1 MDSTIE
7 EQFTTA
13 YRRHRVA
20 VERYVLRRAQPEDVG
35 DVLAEVFLTAW
46 RRFEQIPAEPLPW
59 LYGVARRVLANDR
72 RASQRRT
79 DLNDRLADQPRQHD
93 AGYAEEVIAETD
105 VARAFDQLGADDQE
119 VLRLALWEELTPA
132 EIARVLDQKPVAVRV
147 RLHRARHRLRKQLN
161 SSRPALPTGAPGA
174 AVPPQ
179 EVTHARH

>member
-7 EQFTTA
+7 EQFTA
-13 YRRHRVA
+13 VYRCHRAA

-46 RRFEQIPAEPLPW
+46 RRFDQMPAEPLPW

-72 RASQRRT
+72 RAGQRRT
-79 DLNDRLADQPRQHD
+79 DLQDRLADEPRPHD
-93 AGYAEEVIAETD
+93 SGYVEEVIARTD
-105 VARAFDQLGADDQE
+105 VAQAFDRLGGDDQE

-132 EIARVLDQKPVAVRV
+132 EIAHVLGQKPVPVRV
-147 RLHRARHRLRKQLN
+147 RLHRARRRLRKQLN
-161 SSRPALPTGAPGA
+161 SSRPVLPTGAPA
-174 AVPPQ
+174 AAAPSQ